1 MVIALIDDDPHERNY
16 LSSLILSECKKLGI
30 PIKQFSFFE
39 NGNDFLKGKELHQ
52 YDLIILD
59 IFIGEMSG
67 IDLAYEIRRQ
77 NKYVRIVFCST
88 SNDFACE
95 SYNVGASY
103 YIQKPVT
110 SQDITQMIER
120 LDIEDY
126 ELRRFIQLPDQQQV
140 LLRNIVYAEYSNHV
154 ITIHKKTGPD
164 TKTRLALNQFI
175 DIIKEFS
182 FFITCNKGTIV
193 NLYEVAE
200 WNSGFFTMKNGV
212 TVTISRRRKK
222 EVECAYR
229 HFLFTLAREVL

>member
-126 ELRRFIQLPDQQQV
+126 ELRRFIQFPDQQQV

-154 ITIHKKTGPD
+154 ITIHKKTDPD